1 MENKFILKDSV
12 FIESPNF
19 DERPNDTEPDTIII
33 HSISLPEMEYDN
45 DYVNLLFQNKLNR
58 NHDASF
64 EELEQLKVS
73 SHLFIKRTGEV
84 IQFVPLDK
92 RAWHAG
98 KSEYL
103 GRRDFNNFSIGIEL
117 HGSVLD
123 YYTEKQYDS
132 LKKIIAELK
141 QIFPSLQDS
150 NILGHSD
157 IAPDRKSDPGPNFE
171 WGKIK

>member
-1 MENKFILKDSV
+1 MENKFIIKNSV
-12 FIESPNF
+12 YIESPNF
-19 DERPNDTEPDTIII
+19 DERPRGTITDTIII

-45 DYVNLLFQNKLNR
+45 DYVNLLFQNKLSR
-58 NHDASF
+58 VHDSSF

-103 GRRDFNNFSIGIEL
+103 GRKDFNDFSVGIEL
-117 HGSVLD
+117 HGSVSDD
-123 YYTEKQYDS
+123 YTDKQYVS
-132 LKKIIAELK
+132 LKKTITDIK
-141 QIFPSLQDS
+141 QIFPSIQDS

-157 IAPDRKSDPGPNFE
+157 IAPDRKSDPGPNFK
-171 WGKIK
+171 WDRIR

>member
-1 MENKFILKDSV
+1 MENKFFIKNSLY
-12 FIESPNF
+12 IESPNF
-19 DERPNDTEPDTIII
+19 DDRPKDIETDTIII

-45 DYVNLLFQNKLNR
+45 DHVSLLFQNKLSR
-58 NHDASF
+58 DHDTSF
-64 EELEQLKVS
+64 KELEQLKVS
-73 SHLFIKRTGEV
+73 SHLFIKRTGEI

-103 GRRDFNNFSIGIEL
+103 GRRDFNDFSVGIEL

-123 YYTEKQYDS
+123 YYTDKQYVS
-132 LKKIIAELK
+132 LKKTIAELK
-141 QIFPSLQDS
+141 QIFPSIQDS

-157 IAPDRKSDPGPNFE
+157 ISPNRKSDPGPNFE
-171 WGKIK
+171 WEKIR

>member
-19 DERPNDTEPDTIII
+19 DERPKDTEPDTIII

-45 DYVNLLFQNKLNR
+45 DHVNLLFQNKLNR

-103 GRRDFNNFSIGIEL
+103 GRKDFNNFSIGIEL

-123 YYTEKQYDS
+123 YYTDKQYDS
-132 LKKIIAELK
+132 LKKI
-141 QIFPSLQDS
+141 
-150 NILGHSD
+150 
-157 IAPDRKSDPGPNFE
+157 
-171 WGKIK
+171 